1 MGRSLTGV
9 VIMMWALV
17 LLGGAFRPGGGAPGV
32 GAAVGQQAPPLQ
44 ARTLDGA
51 AVSLADYRGKA
62 VFVNFWASWCGPCRL
77 EMPEVQRLSASLP
90 PDTAILT
97 VNTESSPETVRRFLE
112 SEGYTFPVVQ
122 DAEGRAA
129 IDYMVLSLPT
139 SLFISPDGVVTARVN
154 GPLTYGAMLD
164 YLKAAGR

>member
-1 MGRSLTGV
+1 M
-9 VIMMWALV
+9 
-17 LLGGAFRPGGGAPGV
+17 
-32 GAAVGQQAPPLQ
+32 
-44 ARTLDGA
+44 
-51 AVSLADYRGKA
+51 
-62 VFVNFWASWCGPCRL
+62 FVNFWASWCGPCRL